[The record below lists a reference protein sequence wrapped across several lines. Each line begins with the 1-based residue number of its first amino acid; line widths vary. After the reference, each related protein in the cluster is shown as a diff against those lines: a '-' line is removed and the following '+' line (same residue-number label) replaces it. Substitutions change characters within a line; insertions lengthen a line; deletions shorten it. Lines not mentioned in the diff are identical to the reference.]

1 LEKGFYIINKYAME
15 NAVQEVDQSFGC
27 KCGGWH
33 LSVQKLHTPI
43 LPALPKKEDP
53 ASKESKSA
61 VQSVPETV

>member
-15 NAVQEVDQSFGC
+15 NAVEEVDQSFGC

-33 LSVQKLHTPI
+33 LSVQKLHTPT
-43 LPALPKKEDP
+43 LPAPPKKADP
-53 ASKESKSA
+53 VSKENTSK

>member
-15 NAVQEVDQSFGC
+15 NSVEEVDQSFGC

-33 LSVQKLHTPI
+33 LSVQKLRTPI
-43 LPALPKKEDP
+43 LPAPPKKEDP
-53 ASKESKSA
+53 ASKENTSK

>member
-1 LEKGFYIINKYAME
+1 ME
-15 NAVQEVDQSFGC
+15 NAVEEVDQSFGC

-33 LSVQKLHTPI
+33 LSVQKLHTPT